1 MLFRSERQAYSD
13 LMNFHLERAG
23 RAERLHPA
31 QLKERGFDREPE
43 PRVDPSDSNKAR
55 YQGIITEKWA
65 EVMLS
70 MLGTLMLALAWW
82 PVVVL
87 QAGLYTLAKRL
98 TAWDPL
104 WMGILGRYLS
114 YATRYEG

>member
-1 MLFRSERQAYSD
+1 MLT
-13 LMNFHLERAG
+13 AG
-23 RAERLHPA
+23 
-31 QLKERGFDREPE
+31 
-43 PRVDPSDSNKAR
+43 VPSDFF
-55 YQGIITEKWA
+55 
-65 EVMLS
+65 MLS

>member
-1 MLFRSERQAYSD
+1 MQSQEPVPGWQAPVYQSLAQPMLT
-13 LMNFHLERAG
+13 AG
-23 RAERLHPA
+23 
-31 QLKERGFDREPE
+31 
-43 PRVDPSDSNKAR
+43 VPSDFF
-55 YQGIITEKWA
+55 
-65 EVMLS
+65 MLS